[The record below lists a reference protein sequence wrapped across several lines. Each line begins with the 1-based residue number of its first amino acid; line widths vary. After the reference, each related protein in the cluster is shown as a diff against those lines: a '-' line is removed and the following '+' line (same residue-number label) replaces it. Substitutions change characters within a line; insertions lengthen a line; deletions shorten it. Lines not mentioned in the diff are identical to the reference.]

1 MYFINYRLC
10 PITGASGALYW
21 HLICLFT
28 KQLIPECC
36 CLAKTIWQHEELGNL
51 PHAGMFRRLIVVFLF
66 TFAPEE
72 AHFEE
77 GASRSGDYCIFP
89 PPDGGVFH
97 AVALEVVGTGL
108 LQR

>member
-10 PITGASGALYW
+10 QGFQSLGASGALYW

-28 KQLIPECC
+28 KQPIPECRF
-36 CLAKTIWQHEELGNL
+36 LVKTIWQHEELGNL

-66 TFAPEE
+66 TF
-72 AHFEE
+72 
-77 GASRSGDYCIFP
+77 P

>member
-1 MYFINYRLC
+1 
-10 PITGASGALYW
+10 
-21 HLICLFT
+21 
-28 KQLIPECC
+28 
-36 CLAKTIWQHEELGNL
+36 
-51 PHAGMFRRLIVVFLF
+51 MFRRLIVVFLF

-77 GASRSGDYCIFP
+77 GARGSGDYCIFP

-97 AVALEVVGTGL
+97 AVAFEVVGTGL